1 MAPDAPARHAIWAV
15 LPFLIVLSAVPIHAD
30 LAAPRVRPVGTR
42 VVSLLNRGYIASPTL
57 AALVDALERSDVIV
71 HIEEHWLLDRGRDGE
86 TRLVAVAAGHRYL
99 RIYLDPRIPDQ
110 AAMALLAHE
119 LQHAVEIADATWVVD
134 QKTLAQLY
142 MCIGFES
149 RAEGTSRG
157 VDTVRAH
164 DTARHVLNE
173 VRASRSVRRLS
184 SSD

>member
-42 VVSLLNRGYIASPTL
+42 VFSLLHRGYATSPTL

-71 HIEEHWLLDRGRDGE
+71 HIEERWLLDRGRDGE

-134 QKTLAQLY
+134 QTTLAQLY

-149 RAEGTSRG
+149 RTGGASRG
-157 VDTVRAH
+157 VDTIQAH
-164 DTARHVLNE
+164 ETARHVLSE
-173 VRASRSVRRLS
+173 LKASSVRRLS